1 MNLELIFFCN
11 FAPAKQKRNEGMK
24 VLKFGGTS
32 VGSVESIL
40 SLKNIV
46 SRQQTPVVVVVSALG
61 GITDRLIATAQ
72 RALAGD
78 EGWRQEF
85 DAMRQRHMDMVDR
98 LFADDEQRQ
107 QLEQTISTMFDQ
119 LHSIYYGVYLIH
131 DLSPKSQ
138 AAIVSYGERLSSHIV
153 AQLVGGVRMNSRDFI
168 KTTKKQGKDVL
179 DADLTYRLVRQV
191 CCVDRSALPLC
202 SSKNATNSDIGSR
215 PLVVP
220 GFIARD
226 RDTGETTN
234 LGRGGSDYTAA
245 IIAAA
250 LDAEELQIWTDVDG
264 FMTADPR
271 VIKTAY
277 TINELS
283 YLEAMEL
290 CNFGAK
296 VVYPPTIYPV
306 CVKNIPIRIKNT
318 FNPTHPGTLIKQ
330 KIDNDQKPIKGIS
343 SIKGTSLITVTGLS
357 MVGVIGVNRR
367 IFSVLAEHGISV
379 FMVSQA
385 SSENSTS
392 IGVRDEDAEAA
403 VEVLNIEFAK
413 EIVTGAMFPMQAER
427 GLATIAVVGENMKHT
442 PGIAGKLFGTLGRS
456 GISVIA
462 CAQGASETNISFV
475 VDAKFLRKSLN
486 VIHDS
491 FFLSEYNVLNLFV
504 CGVGTVGGNL
514 LEQIN
519 AQYKKLKDTR
529 QLKLKVVGI
538 SNSRRAVF
546 NRDGIDLR
554 NYREALANAEPSD
567 IERLKNEIIGM
578 NIFNSVFVDC
588 TASADV
594 AAIYQDLLD
603 HNISVV
609 TANKIAA
616 SGPYEGYAQLK
627 QTALK
632 KGIKF
637 LFETNVGAGLP
648 IIGTINDL
656 LTSGDRILRI
666 EAVLSG
672 TLNFIFNTISAQVPF
687 SETVRLARER
697 GYAEPDPRIDLCGKD
712 VIRKLVILT
721 REAGYRVEQDDVEK
735 HLFMPDAF
743 FEGSLDDFWT
753 HLPELDADFEVRR
766 QELEKEQKRWRFVAK
781 MEGGHTSVSLEAVSP
796 GHPFYNLEGSNNIV
810 MLTTERYREYP
821 MLIQGYGAGASV
833 TAAGVFANIMS
844 IANI

>member
-1 MNLELIFFCN
+1 
-11 FAPAKQKRNEGMK
+11 MK

-46 SRQQTPVVVVVSALG
+46 SQEQKPVVVVVSALG
-61 GITDRLIATAQ
+61 GITDRLIATAKM
-72 RALAGD
+72 ALAGD
-78 EGWRQEF
+78 DGWRLEF
-85 DAMRQRHMDMVDR
+85 DAMRQRHMDMVGS
-98 LFADDEQRQ
+98 LFTDSEQRR
-107 QLEQTISTMFDQ
+107 QLEQTIGTMFEQ

-153 AQLVGGVRMNSRDFI
+153 AQLVGGVRMNARDFI
-168 KTTKKQGKDVL
+168 KTTKKQGKDTL
-179 DADLTYRLVRQV
+179 DAELTYSLVCSV
-191 CCVDRSALPLC
+191 CRDMI
-202 SSKNATNSDIGSR
+202 ATNKV
-215 PLVVP
+215 LVVP

-234 LGRGGSDYTAA
+234 LGRGGSDSTAA
-245 IIAAA
+245 SIAAA

-318 FNPTHPGTLIKQ
+318 FNPAHPGTLIKQ
-330 KIDNDQKPIKGIS
+330 KIENDQKPIKGIS
-343 SIKGTSLITVTGLS
+343 SIKGTTLITVTGLS

-367 IFSVLAEHGISV
+367 MFSVLAEHGISV

-413 EIVTGAMFPMQAER
+413 EIVTGAMFPMQAEK

-475 VDAKFLRKSLN
+475 VDARFLRKSLN

-491 FFLSEYNVLNLFV
+491 FFLSEYNVLNLFI
-504 CGVGTVGGNL
+504 CGIGTVGGNL
-514 LEQIN
+514 IEQIN
-519 AQYKKLKDTR
+519 SQYKKLKDTR

-554 NYREALANAEPSD
+554 CYKEALDKAEPTN
-567 IERLKNEIIGM
+567 IARLRDEVIGM

-588 TASADV
+588 TASPDV
-594 AAIYQDLLD
+594 AALYQDFLD

-656 LTSGDRILRI
+656 LNSGDRILRI

-672 TLNFIFNTISAQVPF
+672 TLNYIFNTISADVPF
-687 SETVRLARER
+687 SETVRLAKEK

-735 HLFMPDAF
+735 HLFMPDSF
-743 FEGSLDDFWT
+743 FEGSLDDFWKD
-753 HLPELDADFEVRR
+753 LPKLDADFEAGRR
-766 QELEKEQKRWRFVAK
+766 ELDKEQKRWRFVAK
-781 MEGGHTSVSLEAVSP
+781 MEGGKTSVSLEAVSP